1 MLLGAAGMI
10 PLPLAGQHYGELL
23 SARRCALTES
33 GIRLGGRRYDH
44 ECLDE
49 HRGRACPTAD
59 DGRWEVHHHPYD
71 IRQVYV
77 RLPDGLLHEIPW
89 TEHAH
94 VLRPFDDAVR
104 RRTGQILAAR
114 NGPPRHPVRASS
126 GRGQEAG
133 DPVAR
138 PGRGGGAST
147 CRRRPPGPGRARADG
162 FLPHV
167 GRADGG

>member
-1 MLLGAAGMI
+1 
-10 PLPLAGQHYGELL
+10 
-23 SARRCALTES
+23 
-33 GIRLGGRRYDH
+33 
-44 ECLDE
+44 
-49 HRGRACPTAD
+49 
-59 DGRWEVHHHPYD
+59 VHHHPYD

-114 NGPPRHPVRASS
+114 NGPRRHPARASG

-133 DPVAR
+133 DPVPDQDAVEGPAPAGGVR
-138 PGRGGGAST
+138 PV
-147 CRRRPPGPGRARADG
+147 PDGPGRTGSFHMWDAQTEAEQW
-162 FLPHV
+162 
-167 GRADGG
+167 